1 MLEDHALY
9 LDRKVTILNQ
19 LAAISVVLNSTYEL
33 GVLLNHLMDAAAS
46 ITESEAASV
55 LLWDENTR
63 ELRFA
68 ATTTHQAGL
77 KLIGSTVPLEGS
89 LAGTALLENRVV
101 QVDDALHDPR
111 HYSRVDEATQLQT
124 RSLLAVPMRQRDRLT
139 GVLEVINKRQLP
151 WTKDDHDHLMVLAS
165 QAAVA
170 IESAQLVTQLQKAN
184 EELSQVDNLKNEFIA
199 IASHELRT
207 PLAIILG
214 YASFLKEEAQGQLSD
229 HVEKVMA
236 AGLQLRRIIEDLVNL
251 RYLQQNPSELHL
263 ETLPLKKIIDETIKE
278 MRELAEAAQHRLEVS
293 VPGDIQV
300 HIDHI
305 RTEMALKNVMNNAIR
320 FTPPGGQIKVRVEVR
335 DNHEVWV
342 AVTDSGIGLEA
353 DQLER
358 IFEKFYQVE
367 DHMTRQYGGLGIGL
381 SITRAMIEAQ
391 GGRVWAS
398 SPGLGQG
405 STFILAFPTEATV
418 GSGH

>member
-1 MLEDHALY
+1 MLEEHVRY
-9 LDRKVTILNQ
+9 LERKTNILNR

-33 GVLLNHLMDAAAS
+33 GSLLNHLMDAAVS

-55 LLWDENTR
+55 LLWDEHTR
-63 ELRFA
+63 ELRYE
-68 ATTTHQAGL
+68 ATNTQQAGL

-89 LAGTALLENRVV
+89 LAGTVILENRVV
-101 QVDDALHDPR
+101 QVNDALHDPR
-111 HYSRVDEATQLQT
+111 HYTRVDEETQFQT

-139 GVLEVINKRQLP
+139 GVLEVINKRELP
-151 WTKDDHDHLMVLAS
+151 WTKDDQDHLMVLAS

-170 IESAQLVTQLQKAN
+170 IESAQLVTQLQQAN
-184 EELSQVDNLKNEFIA
+184 KELSEVDDMKNEFIA

-229 HVEKVMA
+229 HAEKVMS

-251 RYLQQNPSELHL
+251 RYMQQNPSELHL
-263 ETLPLKKIIDETIKE
+263 ETMPLKTVIDETIKDVH
-278 MRELAEAAQHRLEVS
+278 ELAEAAQHRLEINLPEDV
-293 VPGDIQV
+293 QV
-300 HIDHI
+300 HIDHV
-305 RTEMALKNVMNNAIR
+305 RTEMAFKNVIGNAIR
-320 FTPPGGQIKVRVEVR
+320 FTPPGGQIKVRAEIHDTR
-335 DNHEVWV
+335 EVWI
-342 AVTDSGIGLEA
+342 AITDSGIGLESG
-353 DQLER
+353 QLER

-367 DHMTRQYGGLGIGL
+367 DHMTRKYGGLGIGL

-391 GGRVWAS
+391 GGRVWAT

-405 STFILAFPTEATV
+405 STFTFALPL
-418 GSGH
+418 SH